1 MDLNRDQS
9 GPLYNGRDIDF
20 LMESVRNP
28 TARNKNKAV
37 IAMCGVTDPPEN
49 SIAGRAKKGIELVWA
64 GDKQAWADLLFREK
78 GGARF
83 AQLKSLSPFAADT
96 VIMVSYSVRRTASF
110 YGNTV
115 SFFASADEMS
125 KAVQKAIEAKKWIT
139 YAGDDYVVVF
149 FGKPSAIL
157 QPSDVF
163 WIGCNG
169 GQKADTPETAKRK
182 AVPR

>member
-1 MDLNRDQS
+1 MHFNRDQV
-9 GPLYNGRDIDF
+9 GQLYRGCDIDL

-49 SIAGRAKKGIELVWA
+49 SIADRTKKDLELVWA
-64 GDKQAWADLLFREK
+64 GDKQAWANLLFREK

-83 AQLKSLSPFAADT
+83 AQLKALSPFAADT

-110 YGNTV
+110 YGSTV
-115 SFFASADEMS
+115 SFFANADEMS

-139 YAGDDYVVVF
+139 YAGDDYMVVF
-149 FGKPSAIL
+149 FGRPAIL
-157 QPSDVF
+157 QPSAVF
-163 WIGCNG
+163 WIGCNS
-169 GQKADTPETAKRK
+169 GQKVDTPEVAKRK
-182 AVPR
+182 AALK